1 MSIFKKQNNLLV
13 KKKWSE
19 KLSNLPI
26 FYQQILDQ
34 PEQFGIFL

>member
-1 MSIFKKQNNLLV
+1 MHIFKKKKLLV

-19 KLSNLPI
+19 KLPNLLI